1 MLSKLFLTQK
11 LEGQLELNQI
21 DDVNFLVVKEFVFI
35 IFIMFPINNR
45 RATYCIDRS
54 YE

>member
-11 LEGQLELNQI
+11 FDGQLELNQI
-21 DDVNFLVVKEFVFI
+21 NDVISVVVKEVVFI

-45 RATYCIDRS
+45 RAAYRMDRS

>member
-11 LEGQLELNQI
+11 LEGQLELNQRN
-21 DDVNFLVVKEFVFI
+21 DVILVVVKDVVFI
-35 IFIMFPINNR
+35 VFIMFPINNR